1 MAVAAEAVAAAEHL
15 TELELFARQVAGCTK
30 CRLAQGRTQ
39 VVFGVG
45 DPHADLMFVGEAP
58 GFHED
63 KQGIPFVGQAGKL
76 LYKLLA
82 GRLDHGDLRLER
94 EPVDLAGLVRTA
106 VETMREQLPES
117 VTLRIVPD
125 GAVKAVGDPDRIEQV
140 LLNLIDNA
148 VKYSPRGGEVTVAT
162 LPAEGRARVE
172 VADEG
177 LGIPPAEHGSV
188 FEKFYRGRS
197 VQVPTGTGLGLYIC
211 RELVRRMGG
220 TIGVRSR
227 PGAGSTFYFELP
239 SDT

>member
-1 MAVAAEAVAAAEHL
+1 MTAVLGAANTLLREDIELSPERRRQLLEMIGSQGKRL
-15 TELELFARQVAGCTK
+15 TQMT
-30 CRLAQGRTQ
+30 
-39 VVFGVG
+39 
-45 DPHADLMFVGEAP
+45 
-58 GFHED
+58 ED
-63 KQGIPFVGQAGKL
+63 V
-76 LYKLLA
+76 LLA

-94 EPVDLAGLVRTA
+94 EPVDLAELVRTA

-148 VKYSPRGGEVTVAT
+148 VKYSPRGGEVTIAT

-188 FEKFYRGRS
+188 FEKFYRSRS